1 MKKLFYLLSIL
12 SIPFL
17 SNAQDLIHF
26 DTSPSWCGTDAFTE
40 EYFQNNPQA
49 RVHYIKQLEKVFEHR
64 DNHAA
69 RGADAIDPFV
79 IPVVVHVVHDNG
91 IGNISLEQIQDAIDG
106 LNEDYGRT
114 NPDAVDTREEFQKHA
129 AGAPFEF
136 RLAKLDP
143 SGNPTDGVVRVDDA
157 VNTYNTRNEVKGVS
171 YWNSRNYF
179 NMWIV
184 NSIRSSSGGGGTVLG
199 FAQFPGSGS
208 WNTFGLVMRHDQFG
222 RNIGTSNADGR
233 TLTHEVGHCLGLY
246 HTFQSGCGS
255 NCSSS
260 GDRICDTP
268 PVSSSTWSCDFNQ
281 NSCFNDQNG
290 STTSAEGDQ
299 IFLTED
305 YPDQIEN
312 YMSYDDCQ
320 NMFSVGQVDL
330 MVSTM
335 SQFSRLVTLVSQDNL
350 DNTGV
355 GLLYEADFESDKN
368 VVCVGSEV
376 NYKDMSFYGQRLWS
390 WTLPGAQPE
399 NPNDKNPSVV
409 YNTPGVYNA
418 RLSVS
423 NGTEIRNKNKDN
435 FVLVSPERGYWNDFE
450 QDFEDGVFPS
460 SKWLA
465 VDETGDDIS
474 WEMVNTAASS
484 GTNSIM
490 LENYNAVEGSRDLL
504 YTSTYDLS
512 PFQSVELK
520 LNYAFARKTSQDSE
534 RMFVAY
540 SNDCGETWTNF
551 WNVGSGNL
559 ATTGNQ
565 PNSAFVPVAA
575 DWKTESQT
583 LTTPMLSESIQFRF
597 TFFGDG
603 GNNIY
608 IDDFGMEVVWKDQ
621 PTLQSP
627 ASGETVN
634 SFAVTLDWK
643 TLPNADQYEYEL
655 ASDNSFSN
663 VIKTGTLNAIDINPD
678 NADSEILA
686 EGLDR
691 GGLYFWRVRAIETG
705 TAGQWSDVWFF
716 RVSQTVSAERIASS
730 TNTLSVYPN
739 PSAGDVN
746 LKYLGLEDDFQLS
759 VRDMTGKI
767 IFLQDASST
776 NGELSL
782 KLDAKNW
789 SKGLY
794 FLSLEGTN
802 QRFVERLVIR

>member
-1 MKKLFYLLSIL
+1 
-12 SIPFL
+12 
-17 SNAQDLIHF
+17 
-26 DTSPSWCGTDAFTE
+26 
-40 EYFQNNPQA
+40 
-49 RVHYIKQLEKVFEHR
+49 
-64 DNHAA
+64 
-69 RGADAIDPFV
+69 
-79 IPVVVHVVHDNG
+79 
-91 IGNISLEQIQDAIDG
+91 
-106 LNEDYGRT
+106 
-114 NPDAVDTREEFQKHA
+114 
-129 AGAPFEF
+129 
-136 RLAKLDP
+136 
-143 SGNPTDGVVRVDDA
+143 
-157 VNTYNTRNEVKGVS
+157 
-171 YWNSRNYF
+171 
-179 NMWIV
+179 
-184 NSIRSSSGGGGTVLG
+184 
-199 FAQFPGSGS
+199 
-208 WNTFGLVMRHDQFG
+208 
-222 RNIGTSNADGR
+222 
-233 TLTHEVGHCLGLY
+233 
-246 HTFQSGCGS
+246 
-255 NCSSS
+255 
-260 GDRICDTP
+260 
-268 PVSSSTWSCDFNQ
+268 
-281 NSCFNDQNG
+281 
-290 STTSAEGDQ
+290 
-299 IFLTED
+299 
-305 YPDQIEN
+305 
-312 YMSYDDCQ
+312 MSYDDCQ

-409 YNTPGVYNA
+409 YNTPGVHNA

-534 RMFVAY
+534 RMLVAY

-575 DWKTESQT
+575 EWKTESQT

-608 IDDFGMEVVWKDQ
+608 IDDFDMEVVWKDQ

-691 GGLYFWRVRAIETG
+691 GGLYFWRVRAIET
-705 TAGQWSDVWFF
+705 
-716 RVSQTVSAERIASS
+716 
-730 TNTLSVYPN
+730 
-739 PSAGDVN
+739 
-746 LKYLGLEDDFQLS
+746 
-759 VRDMTGKI
+759 
-767 IFLQDASST
+767 
-776 NGELSL
+776 
-782 KLDAKNW
+782 
-789 SKGLY
+789 
-794 FLSLEGTN
+794 
-802 QRFVERLVIR
+802 